1 MPRRATS
8 ATGSRRHLVV
18 LLHPDGVS
26 TRRATRRER
35 LLARLR
41 VTRLDERLA
50 AGEAPESDPL
60 LALRAQRLARIGSRR
75 ELALSVLRLLAEC
88 EPRRSKLPAPPSL
101 ALTPR
106 VAAAHDDLEQLVSS
120 LLAPAPVSAR
130 GLAAASCLL
139 RDGSGPLYR
148 SECTEDLG
156 VLVRRTID
164 ALDPSSDW
172 PS

>member
-1 MPRRATS
+1 MRRTSTS
-8 ATGSRRHLVV
+8 AASRRHLVV

-26 TRRATRRER
+26 TRRATWGER
-35 LLARLR
+35 FQARLR

-75 ELALSVLRLLAEC
+75 DLALSVLRLLAEC
-88 EPRRSKLPAPPSL
+88 EPRRSTLSAGPPPL
-101 ALTPR
+101 AVVPR
-106 VAAAHDDLEQLVSS
+106 VAAAHDDFEQLVSS

-148 SECTEDLG
+148 TDSTEDLG
-156 VLVRRTID
+156 ALVRRTID

-172 PS
+172 PA